1 MDLFYQKVNMLDLNL
16 QADILSTLNGKSW
29 VVCQSDIGQKCNLMS
44 YKSSLENTETSVVS
58 PHSHFL
64 Q

>member
-1 MDLFYQKVNMLDLNL
+1 MLDLNL